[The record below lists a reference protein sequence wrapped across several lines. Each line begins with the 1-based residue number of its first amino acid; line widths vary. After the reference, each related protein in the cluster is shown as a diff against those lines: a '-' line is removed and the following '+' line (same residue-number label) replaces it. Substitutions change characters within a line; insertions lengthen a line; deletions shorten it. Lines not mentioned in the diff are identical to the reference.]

1 MNQKKKILIF
11 SLTFLLIFL
20 ITIFTLLPEFLTNF
34 QIKDFKPQAK
44 DVSNL
49 KVDNPEINTQDITH
63 KLSLNSLNPFQ
74 VKTILAQT
82 SPTGP
87 LFIKTIGETGEDW
100 SGSIQQTSDGGYVI
114 TGYTLSF
121 GAGNYDVFVIKLDSS
136 GNLSWAKTIGGT
148 GNDYGRSIRQTSDGG
163 YVITGYTYSFGAGDS
178 GLFVIKLDSSG
189 NLSWAKTVGGT
200 NEDRGYSIQQTSDEG
215 YIITGETW
223 RFGAG
228 NYDVFV
234 IKLDSSGNLSWAKT
248 IGGTNEDRGY
258 SIQQTSDEGYIITGE
273 TWSFG
278 AGYSDVFVIKLD
290 SSGNL
295 SWARAIGGE
304 GWDFGRSIQQTSDGG
319 YVITGYTL
327 RFGAGDYDVF
337 VIKLDSSGNL
347 SWAKT
352 IGGKLG
358 DSGNSIQQTS
368 DGGYVITGYTY
379 SFGAEFSD
387 VLVIKLD
394 SSGNLS
400 WAKAIVRGSPDYGSS
415 IQQTSDGGYIITG
428 STGFHGVYIITGST
442 GFPGTVF
449 GAEFSDVF
457 VIKLDSSGNI
467 PGCSYIS
474 STSPTIQSISP
485 SVASVSP
492 TLTSVTPSI
501 SSVSPSIS
509 NVSPTV
515 DSVCGPSISTPT
527 LRPTPTP
534 TPTLTLTPTPT
545 PTPISTPLTPT
556 STPTSTPTPIPTPIG
571 RTGYNVWGW
580 IWSERE
586 ALIFILV
593 VAILIIGG
601 VLLVKIFKLKKVKK

>member
-11 SLTFLLIFL
+11 SLTFLLISS
-20 ITIFTLLPEFLTNF
+20 ITIFTLLPEFLANF

-49 KVDNPEINTQDITH
+49 KVDNPEINAQDITH

-82 SPTGP
+82 SPTGSS
-87 LFIKTIGETGEDW
+87 FIKRIWNIKSIEGDTYDEGFF
-100 SGSIQQTSDGGYVI
+100 IQQTSDGGY
-114 TGYTLSF
+114 
-121 GAGNYDVFVIKLDSS
+121 
-136 GNLSWAKTIGGT
+136 
-148 GNDYGRSIRQTSDGG
+148 
-163 YVITGYTYSFGAGDS
+163 
-178 GLFVIKLDSSG
+178 
-189 NLSWAKTVGGT
+189 
-200 NEDRGYSIQQTSDEG
+200 
-215 YIITGETW
+215 IITGDTN
-223 RFGAG
+223 RVGAG
-228 NYDVFV
+228 KGDVF
-234 IKLDSSGNLSWAKT
+234 L
-248 IGGTNEDRGY
+248 
-258 SIQQTSDEGYIITGE
+258 
-273 TWSFG
+273 
-278 AGYSDVFVIKLD
+278 IKLD

-304 GWDFGRSIQQTSDGG
+304 GCDFGRSIQQTSDGG

-352 IGGKLG
+352 IGGT
-358 DSGNSIQQTS
+358 NI
-368 DGGYVITGYTY
+368 
-379 SFGAEFSD
+379 
-387 VLVIKLD
+387 
-394 SSGNLS
+394 
-400 WAKAIVRGSPDYGSS
+400 DYGYS

-467 PGCSYIS
+467 PGCSYIFS
-474 STSPTIQSISP
+474 ANPSVQSISP
-485 SVASVSP
+485 SHFFSVSP

-509 NVSPTV
+509 NVSPV
-515 DSVCGPSISTPT
+515 VNSICGPSISTPT

-534 TPTLTLTPTPT
+534 TPTLTLTPT

-601 VLLVKIFKLKKVKK
+601 VFFVKIFKLKKIRK